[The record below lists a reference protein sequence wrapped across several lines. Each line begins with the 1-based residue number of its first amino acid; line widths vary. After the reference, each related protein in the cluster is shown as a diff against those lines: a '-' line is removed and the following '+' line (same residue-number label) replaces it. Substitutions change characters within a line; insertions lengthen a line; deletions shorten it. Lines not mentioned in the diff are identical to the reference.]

1 MSSNAMLSASTAL
14 TLTWCYTCMC
24 FKQVKVH
31 FKCQPNWLPPP
42 PHYTTPPSLL
52 SMTSHLLISTTA
64 YELTCEKLPTTDCSF
79 AIKGLHRSVHYLL
92 PLVHTRK
99 WAFIVWLLI
108 NQTPQRWDFRGVTRA
123 VLLFFFN
130 LHWLHWRDQCSICSF
145 FLTSLQLQN
154 HFALAYTGLHSPAL
168 VQVKKNVST
177 VCTVFAGI
185 TATEHF

>member
-64 YELTCEKLPTTDCSF
+64 YELTCEKSTRTDCSF
-79 AIKGLHRSVHYLL
+79 AIKCLHRSVHYLL

-123 VLLFFFN
+123 VLLFFFLTCTGYTGATSAAYVPFFFLLAYSSRIT
-130 LHWLHWRDQCSICSF
+130 LHWPTLVCTHLHWFR
-145 FLTSLQLQN
+145 
-154 HFALAYTGLHSPAL
+154 
-168 VQVKKNVST
+168 
-177 VCTVFAGI
+177 
-185 TATEHF
+185 